1 MANLLD
7 PRTPT
12 TLSQRRALDAIKRLI
27 SKLDDAAITVRC
39 LKAEE
44 FNILSVEPEPHAH
57 SVSLNIFSLR
67 DNEDALECMFEGL
80 GEGVFNYCIVG
91 HHLNVKY
98 VPSFTAPEL
107 FAMAPIIIEMARKD
121 IALSRSPDA
130 DDNPTNNFDI
140 VKMSAFTT
148 KEVVDMICSSIPSN
162 NNKGQWNLLWN
173 TGYNATVANS
183 PAADHTIRIK
193 WVRDDPFDND
203 NPAED
208 VPQKQSTVVSP
219 IPSVDSAPKKRAL
232 ELTTPA
238 LLPALLNTTP
248 PPQVPVPAPAAP
260 AKLNLLFGTPG
271 VMKR

>member
-12 TLSQRRALDAIKRLI
+12 TASQRRALDAVKRLI
-27 SKLDDAAITVRC
+27 SKLDDCAITVRC
-39 LKAEE
+39 LKTED
-44 FNILSVEPEPHAH
+44 FNILPAEEPHSH
-57 SVSLNIFSLR
+57 FVSLNIFALR
-67 DNEDALECMFEGL
+67 ENEDALECMFEGL

-91 HHLNVKY
+91 HHLNIKY

-121 IALSRSPDA
+121 IVLKRSIDA

-148 KEVVDMICSSIPSN
+148 KEVADMICSSIPSSNNN

-173 TGYNATVANS
+173 TGFNATVANS

-193 WVRDDPFDND
+193 WVSDEDD
-203 NPAED
+203 EQEEEEQ
-208 VPQKQSTVVSP
+208 QKPV
-219 IPSVDSAPKKRAL
+219 PSVDSVPKKRAL
-232 ELTTPA
+232 ETV
-238 LLPALLNTTP
+238 LPGGTKPLFLFGGSIDGPIVEKLP
-248 PPQVPVPAPAAP
+248 PVAVAAP
-260 AKLNLLFGTPG
+260 SKQLLFGTPG